1 LERLAQDAGPLK
13 GKKVLV
19 LCSAAGDVAFYLAEQ
34 VGPNGTVIGL
44 ELNEVLLQHARLESH
59 KRNVSIEFR
68 KAEMYSIPFPDESF
82 DALISE
88 FIVYPTPEPTLIGQ
102 PEMAR
107 VLKPGGWL
115 LLTDVIV
122 TKPLSEEARAA
133 LRAIGLDYLCEATP
147 EDFREWMGEAGL
159 VDVEIHDWTPLLR
172 QVWEQ
177 RRVSDR
183 EPGHRAGYTLLL
195 EDQGLRLGEAIF
207 YLYVR
212 GRKPV

>member
-44 ELNEVLLQHARLESH
+44 ELNEALRQHARLESH

-82 DALISE
+82 DALIS
-88 FIVYPTPEPTLIGQ
+88 
-102 PEMAR
+102 
-107 VLKPGGWL
+107 
-115 LLTDVIV
+115 TDVIV

-195 EDQGLRLGEAIF
+195 EDQDLRLGEAIF

-212 GRKPV
+212 GRKPA

>member
-44 ELNEVLLQHARLESH
+44 ELNEALLQHARLESH

-159 VDVEIHDWTPLLR
+159 VDVAIHDWTPLLL
-172 QVWEQ
+172 
-177 RRVSDR
+177 S
-183 EPGHRAGYTLLL
+183 L
-195 EDQGLRLGEAIF
+195 
-207 YLYVR
+207 
-212 GRKPV
+212 